1 LNNAMN
7 RKKSTI
13 LIFSLSVLVAGFPGL
28 AAMVSPGGALASLL
42 QGGLFAA
49 EKSPAREISAL
60 VNSIL
65 DETDD
70 AKKQELVKKLRAYPP
85 AEVGDCWLEKLND
98 AVRAS
103 TTVRIIDNM
112 SEYSD
117 RRFVIPLANLLV
129 SSHYAVRK
137 SAARALKKI
146 GDDRLFPV
154 ILKMVNSPTP
164 VHKIYFIEAMNYLFD
179 QRFYPSL
186 TGLLREENKSI
197 RIYVLNCLKENRITE
212 SLGLIRGAAMSDKN
226 DEVRIAAIEAIGV
239 MHDGNGLNVLHVTM
253 NDKNRD
259 VRCESV
265 KSISLINSAASVNP
279 LSLRLL
285 VEDDNEIKDLMI
297 DALSSMK
304 RVGDVRGLEKIV
316 SSDSNLGL
324 RIKSAYVLGLSGSQ
338 QAFSALQLALKD
350 TDFRVRAEACNSIGN
365 FRTRQAL
372 ASLFEILEKN
382 DQVYVKS
389 AALYSIRR
397 INEKSSLMGL
407 FDLYTKEKDPIFRE
421 MLQDAIRDYIKR
433 YI

>member
-1 LNNAMN
+1 M
-7 RKKSTI
+7 
-13 LIFSLSVLVAGFPGL
+13 LIFSLAVFVAGFPGL
-28 AAMVSPGGALASLL
+28 ASIVSPEGSMAAMLRSGLLAE
-42 QGGLFAA
+42 
-49 EKSPAREISAL
+49 EKTSAREISAL
-60 VNSIL
+60 VGSIL

-70 AKKQELVKKLRAYPP
+70 AKKQELVKKLRTYPP
-85 AEVGDCWLEKLND
+85 AEVGDCWIEQLND
-98 AVRAS
+98 AVRVS

-112 SEYSD
+112 TEYSD
-117 RRFVIPLANLLV
+117 RRFVLPLANHLV
-129 SSHYAVRK
+129 SQHHAVRK

-154 ILKMVNSPTP
+154 ILKMVNSSTP

-186 TGLLREENKSI
+186 TGLLRDENKSI

-239 MHDGNGLNVLHVTM
+239 MRDGNGLNVLHVTM

-265 KSISLINSAASVNP
+265 KAISLISSAASVNP

-285 VEDDNEIKDLMI
+285 TEDDNEIKDLMI
-297 DALSSMK
+297 EALSSMK

-324 RIKSAYVLGLSGSQ
+324 RIKAAYVLGLSGSQ
-338 QAFSALQLALKD
+338 QAFFALQQALKD
-350 TDFRVRAEACNSIGN
+350 SDFRVRAEVCNSIGN
-365 FRTRQAL
+365 FRTRQAI
-372 ASLFEILEKN
+372 ATLFEVLERN
-382 DQVYVKS
+382 EQVYVKS
-389 AALYSIRR
+389 AALYAIRR
-397 INEKSSLMGL
+397 INEKNSLPGL

-421 MLQDAIRDYIKR
+421 MLQDVVRDYIKR

>member
-1 LNNAMN
+1 MN
-7 RKKSTI
+7 RKKNTI
-13 LIFSLSVLVAGFPGL
+13 LIFSLAVFVAGFPGL
-28 AAMVSPGGALASLL
+28 ASMVSPGGSMAAMLRSVLLAE
-42 QGGLFAA
+42 
-49 EKSPAREISAL
+49 EKTSAREISAL
-60 VNSIL
+60 VGSIL
-65 DETDD
+65 DETDE
-70 AKKQELVKKLRAYPP
+70 AKKQELVKKLRTYPP
-85 AEVGDCWLEKLND
+85 AEVGDCWIEQLND
-98 AVRAS
+98 AVRVS

-112 SEYSD
+112 TEYND
-117 RRFVIPLANLLV
+117 RRFVLPLANHLV
-129 SSHYAVRK
+129 SQHHAVRK

-154 ILKMVNSPTP
+154 ILKMVNSSTP

-186 TGLLREENKSI
+186 TGLLRDENKSI

-239 MHDGNGLNVLHVTM
+239 MRDGNGLNVLHVTM

-265 KSISLINSAASVNP
+265 KAINLISSAASVNP

-285 VEDDNEIKDLMI
+285 AEDDNEIKDLI
-297 DALSSMK
+297 IEALSSMK

-324 RIKSAYVLGLSGSQ
+324 RIKAAYVLGLSGSQ
-338 QAFSALQLALKD
+338 QAFFALQQALKD
-350 TDFRVRAEACNSIGN
+350 SDFRVRAEVCNSIGN
-365 FRTRQAL
+365 FRTRQAI
-372 ASLFEILEKN
+372 ATLFEVLERN
-382 DQVYVKS
+382 EQVYVKS
-389 AALYSIRR
+389 AALYAIRR
-397 INEKSSLMGL
+397 INEKSSLLGL

-421 MLQDAIRDYIKR
+421 MLQDVVRDYIKR